1 MTREETKQ
9 EGQQVKARKDL
20 LRVNIEK
27 IGELF
32 PGCVT

>member
-9 EGQQVKARKDL
+9 EGQQVKARNDL
-20 LRVNIEK
+20 VSENIEK

-32 PGCVT
+32 PG